1 MSNCVCC
8 GEVIPE
14 SYLACPNC
22 LVVVKEKKTVKILVT
37 KAPEGVY
44 PEYQPEVGK
53 IYEAEY
59 VPAKSRTNA
68 CGNGWNWHKEFC
80 VVDIKDKRIVLRN
93 GEFAVIGGGE
103 DG

>member
-8 GEVIPE
+8 SETIPE

-37 KAPEGVY
+37 KVPEGVY

-53 IYEAEY
+53 VYEAEY
-59 VPAKSRTNA
+59 VPPKVKGDGYTTYR
-68 CGNGWNWHKEFC
+68 EFC
-80 VVDIKDKRIVLRN
+80 VVDIKDKRICLRN